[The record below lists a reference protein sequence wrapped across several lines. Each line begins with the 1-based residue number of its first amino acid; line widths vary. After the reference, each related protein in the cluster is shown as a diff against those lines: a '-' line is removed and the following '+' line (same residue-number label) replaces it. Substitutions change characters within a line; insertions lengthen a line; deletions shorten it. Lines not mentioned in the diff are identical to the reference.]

1 MSFLITLGFTAIV
14 IFAIWLTL
22 ASLQLLFIEKVFNGS
37 TFFGWFFFVV
47 AILSWILVYYANPF
61 TIVIGTKS

>member
-14 IFAIWLTL
+14 IFAVWLTL

-37 TFFGWFFFVV
+37 TF
-47 AILSWILVYYANPF
+47 LVGSF
-61 TIVIGTKS
+61 LC